1 MVLDPGSMSGN
12 DCYLILKSINILLKL
27 SSFWCMQVK
36 ILRKGGSGRR
46 RDEEVINFI
55 IDNYYNG
62 IITSI

>member
-12 DCYLILKSINILLKL
+12 DCYLILKPINILLKL
-27 SSFWCMQVK
+27 SSFWRMEVK

-46 RDEEVINFI
+46 RYEEVINFI